1 MKRDIRAVIF
11 DQDGVM
17 FDTERMSSEAWNK
30 AGEELGIEIEEE
42 FLCTVRGMNYQD
54 ATVRFEA
61 KFGSSGIDHEELR
74 RRKKEYFAAMRKELP
89 LPVKPGLHELLKY
102 LKERGYKIALATG
115 STKEYSLANL
125 AEAGV
130 AEYFGHIISGDMV
143 EHAKPSP
150 DIFLK
155 SAQVLGETPE
165 NCLVLEDS
173 LNGVEAGISGGFVTV
188 MVPDMT
194 QPDKAL
200 RSRVDAVCETLLDV
214 KEWLHDMEK
223 MQVK

>member
-17 FDTERMSSEAWNK
+17 FDTERMSAKAWNK
-30 AGEELGIEIEEE
+30 AGEELGIVMEEE
-42 FLCTVRGMNYQD
+42 FLCTIRGMNYQD
-54 ATVRFEA
+54 ATARFEV
-61 KFGSSGIDHEELR
+61 KFGGSGIDYEELR
-74 RRKKEYFAAMRKELP
+74 RRKKEYFTAMRKELP
-89 LPVKPGLHELLKY
+89 LPVKPGLHELLAY
-102 LKERGYKIALATG
+102 LKEQGYKIALATG
-115 STKEYSLANL
+115 STKEYSLDNL
-125 AEAGV
+125 SEAGV
-130 AEYFGHIISGDMV
+130 TEYFEYIISGDMV

-155 SAQVLGETPE
+155 SAQVLGEKPE

-194 QPDKAL
+194 QPDEAL
-200 RSRVDAVCETLLDV
+200 RNRVDAVCETLADV
-214 KEWLHDMEK
+214 KTWLQAGKSE
-223 MQVK
+223 